1 MKNAKD
7 PLKKLGTLFL
17 NFILFYALL
26 RVIITIGERTG
37 AVWVYYLGT
46 TVYGLLTAGLC
57 IAFFVLNGFTFNQ
70 TEYIWDDLPDKW
82 SDEKKSKFLEDLPA
96 NREKAK
102 NLIYLIL
109 PIVVTLLISYIELT
123 FFK

>member
-1 MKNAKD
+1 MKNARE
-7 PLKKLGTLFL
+7 PLKKLGILFL

-26 RVIITIGERTG
+26 RLIITIGERTG

-46 TVYGLLTAGLC
+46 LLYGLFAGGLF
-57 IAFFVLNGFTFNQ
+57 IAYFVLNGFTFNRV
-70 TEYIWDDLPDKW
+70 EYTWDDLPDKW
-82 SDEKKSKFLEDLPA
+82 TDERKRQFLARLPA

-102 NLIYLIL
+102 KLIYLIM

-123 FFK
+123 FLK